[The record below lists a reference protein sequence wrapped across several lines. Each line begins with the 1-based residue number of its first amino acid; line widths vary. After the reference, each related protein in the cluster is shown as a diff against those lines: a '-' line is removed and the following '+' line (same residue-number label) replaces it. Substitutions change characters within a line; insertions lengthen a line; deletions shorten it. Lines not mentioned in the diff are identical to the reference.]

1 MSNFNKIAIVGN
13 GLSAW
18 MMCAFMA
25 KQLQHTDTKITLYV
39 GVESESTQDLQSP
52 LPLINEFFKAI
63 EILPEALVD
72 SARLH
77 PKLGTAYLFD
87 GQAPFIH
94 VWGQYGA
101 PIGAVEFHQIV
112 MRSMQQNHPVDL
124 NKLSIAAA
132 SVLAGRFQK
141 PTQNFQS
148 IFSTYESSWS
158 FETEAFLQFLK
169 TMSLRLGV
177 EVSEEKISRIGCD
190 DGEYVLGELNV
201 PYKCDYLINTVPGLM
216 LEEHGVESWFA
227 SMPFELKSQ
236 TKKNNALSALV
247 NKVKA
252 VDETS
257 WVCEVSHRNLA
268 VLNAY
273 HFTDRDSGEV
283 YVHKAPRASRCLNFG
298 PAMANM
304 HSPLF
309 STIDLNLI
317 VLKLLLRYFPSPS
330 DDCSVV
336 GEFNKAFRGS
346 LENLRDITQ
355 LSLNTLFAKSNLKN
369 SAIPLTSS
377 ASYKASLFGC
387 RGRYPVLENEFFKT
401 EWQVWLFLGL
411 GFKFDGTEPMVS
423 FIDEKTIKEH
433 IGKVEASV
441 MKNLPLTPLVN

>member
-39 GVESESTQDLQSP
+39 GVEPEASADLQSP

-63 EILPEALVD
+63 EVLPEALVE

-87 GQAPFIH
+87 DQAPFIH

-101 PIGAVEFHQIV
+101 PNGVVEFHQIV
-112 MRSMQQNHPVDL
+112 MRYMQLNHSVDL

-141 PTQNFQS
+141 PIQNSQS

-158 FETEAFLQFLK
+158 FETEVFLRFLK
-169 TMSLRLGV
+169 AMSIKLGV
-177 EVSEEKISRIGCD
+177 EVSEEKISKIGCD

-216 LEEHGVESWFA
+216 IEEHGVESWFA

-273 HFTDRDSGEV
+273 HFTDLDSGDV

-309 STIDLNLI
+309 SAIDLNLI

-330 DDCSVV
+330 DNCSVV
-336 GEFNKAFRGS
+336 DEFNKAFRVA

-355 LSLNTLFAKSNLKN
+355 LSLNTLFTKSNLKC
-369 SAIPLTSS
+369 SVTPLTSQ
-377 ASYKASLFGC
+377 AKYKASLFGC

-401 EWQVWLFLGL
+401 EWQVWLLLGL
-411 GFKFDGTEPMVS
+411 GFKFDAVEPMVS

-433 IGKVEASV
+433 VGRVETSV
-441 MKNLPLTPLVN
+441 MKNLPLTPLVD